1 MMIVVELH
9 PLPLK
14 TVVNHLWHKQV
25 KITIYLYLFYLNMS
39 MDGLQ
44 TSNESIREYIKEL
57 RKKHD
62 EGQEQIEKEEN
73 EFKKTQLEIQ
83 KYKDKELAIKN
94 SLAKKKAIMERY
106 TKTIKETE
114 GAFIK
119 ILENSKT
126 LLHVIKH
133 ENQTIIDKETFF
145 AE

>member
-1 MMIVVELH
+1 
-9 PLPLK
+9 
-14 TVVNHLWHKQV
+14 
-25 KITIYLYLFYLNMS
+25 MS

-44 TSNESIREYIKEL
+44 TSNESIREYIIEL

-145 AE
+145 TE

>member
-1 MMIVVELH
+1 
-9 PLPLK
+9 
-14 TVVNHLWHKQV
+14 
-25 KITIYLYLFYLNMS
+25 

-44 TSNESIREYIKEL
+44 TSNESIQEYIKEL
-57 RKKHD
+57 RKKHN
-62 EGQEQIEKEEN
+62 EGQKQIEKEEN

-106 TKTIKETE
+106 TKTINETE

-126 LLHVIKH
+126 LLHVIKN

-145 AE
+145 TE